1 MEVVQLKAKT
11 IKGLSIRTNNADEM
25 NPETAKIGHLYQKFD
40 DTVAVDYQHGD
51 RVYGVY
57 HHYESDASGDF
68 SVTAGFDGDEKLS
81 KEKLELIELQAGN
94 YLVFDATGEMPQTV
108 IDTWMTIWDYFSS
121 EVCEH
126 TRLFT
131 TDFEFYKS
139 QNEVA
144 IHIAVK

>member
-11 IKGLSIRTNNADEM
+11 IKGFSIRTNNTDEM
-25 NPETAKIGHLYQKFD
+25 NVETAKIGRLWQKLD
-40 DTVAVDYQHGD
+40 DTVAVDYMHGD

-57 HHYESDASGDF
+57 YNYESDASGEF

-94 YLVFDATGEMPQTV
+94 YLVFSATGEMPKIV
-108 IDTWMTIWDYFSS
+108 IDTWMEIWGYFSS
-121 EVCEH
+121 EACEH

-139 QNEVA
+139 QNEIE
-144 IHIAVK
+144 IHIAVE

>member
-1 MEVVQLKAKT
+1 MEVVQLKAKQ

-25 NPETAKIGHLYQKFD
+25 NPETAKIGRLWQKFD
-40 DTVAVDYQHGD
+40 DTVAVDYMHGD

-81 KEKLELIELQAGN
+81 KEKLELIDIQAGN
-94 YLVFDATGEMPQTV
+94 YLVFGATGEMPQTV

-139 QNEVA
+139 QNEIA